1 VTVGEALATSGQHA
15 EEAAQATLGSRAGA
29 SARPT
34 LAQRLFDGTGWRLLR
49 LGSDAVLLALATVFA
64 QIGAPDSLGSDGST
78 LIYLFPPL
86 VLGLLASR
94 GLYDNRTHTRILD
107 GLGKFVAATALATV
121 VLIAGA
127 AFVDPDS
134 DPALLLGRAW
144 LFGTAMLIAGRF
156 VLEWAQ
162 RRGRA
167 SGVVAKPTLIIG
179 AGVVGAHVERH
190 LSGQP
195 QLGLRPIGY
204 LDADPPPEEMVPDR
218 HAPVLGR
225 PEDVEWAVRE
235 TGAEHVVF
243 GFLGAPDSAL
253 IPLIQRAENLG
264 CEVSF
269 VPRLFESVN
278 VHVKLEHLGG
288 LPLFGVRSIDPKG
301 WQFTVKHAVDRLA
314 AGLLALLL
322 APVLLFL
329 TIAVRL
335 SSRGPILFRQ
345 VRVGRDGREFEMLK
359 FRSMAPIV
367 APPARDAPTLDG
379 EHGTVVAYVGDV
391 APGGV
396 EGADRRTLI
405 GSFMRATSLDELPQL
420 FNVLRGDMSLVGP
433 RPERPEFVDVFGS
446 RIEHYDHRHRV
457 KSGITGWAQVNGLR
471 GKTSLRDRVEWDN
484 FYIENWTLALDLKI
498 LLMTVVALFHRA
510 E

>member
-1 VTVGEALATSGQHA
+1 LEEALAT
-15 EEAAQATLGSRAGA
+15 TSRADEARAGLA
-29 SARPT
+29 SVRPKDKPS
-34 LAQRLFDGTGWRLLR
+34 LLQRLFDGTGWRLLR
-49 LGSDAVLLALATVFA
+49 FGTDAALLLIATAFA
-64 QIGAPDSLGSDGST
+64 RIGAPDSIGSDGQT
-78 LIYLFPPL
+78 LIWLFPPIVL
-86 VLGLLASR
+86 VLLAAR
-94 GLYDNRTHTRILD
+94 GLYDNRTHTRIVD

-127 AFVDPDS
+127 AFFDPDS
-134 DPALLLGRAW
+134 DPAFLLGRMW
-144 LFGTAMLIAGRF
+144 IYSTALLVAGRF

-167 SGVVAKPTLIIG
+167 SGLVAKPTLIVG

-190 LSGQP
+190 LAGQP
-195 QLGLRPIGY
+195 QLGLRPAGY

-218 HAPVLGR
+218 QAPVLGP
-225 PEDVEWAVRE
+225 PEDLEWAVRA

-243 GFLGAPDSAL
+243 GFLAVPDSEL
-253 IPLIQRAENLG
+253 IPLIQRAEAMG

-278 VHVKLEHLGG
+278 VHVALEHLGG

-301 WQFTVKHAVDRLA
+301 WQFAVKHGLDRFA
-314 AGLLALLL
+314 AGVLVLLL
-322 APVLLFL
+322 SPVLLVL
-329 TIAVRL
+329 ALAVRL
-335 SSRGPILFRQ
+335 SSPGPIFFRQ
-345 VRVGRDGREFEMLK
+345 VRVGRDGKEFAMLK
-359 FRSMAPIV
+359 FRSMAMASATPQ
-367 APPARDAPTLDG
+367 ADGDRATAKTDPAK
-379 EHGTVVAYVGDV
+379 VVPLGADV

-396 EGADRRTLI
+396 EGADRRTLV
-405 GSFMRATSLDELPQL
+405 GSFIRSTSLDELPQL

-484 FYIENWTLALDLKI
+484 FYIENWTLALDMKI
-498 LLMTVVALFHRA
+498 LVMTLSALFHRA

>member
-1 VTVGEALATSGQHA
+1 MTVGEALATSGQPA
-15 EEAAQATLGSRAGA
+15 DKALGSLADG
-29 SARPT
+29 STSPT

-64 QIGAPDSLGSDGST
+64 RIGAPGSLSGDGST
-78 LIYLFPPL
+78 LVYLFPPL
-86 VLGLLASR
+86 VLALLASR

-156 VLEWAQ
+156 VLEQTQ

-167 SGVVAKPTLIIG
+167 SGLVAKPTLIVG

-204 LDADPPPEEMVPDR
+204 LDADPPPTKMVPDR
-218 HAPVLGR
+218 RAPVLGR
-225 PEDVEWAVRE
+225 PEEIEWAVRE

-243 GFLGAPDSAL
+243 GFLGAPDSEL

-314 AGLLALLL
+314 AGLLVLLL
-322 APVLLFL
+322 APFFLFL
-329 TIAVRL
+329 AIAVRL

-345 VRVGRDGREFEMLK
+345 VRVGRDGKEFEMLK
-359 FRSMAPIV
+359 FRSMAP
-367 APPARDAPTLDG
+367 APPTPIAPPVGSASTGDG
-379 EHGTVVAYVGDV
+379 EHRTVVAHIGDV

-405 GSFMRATSLDELPQL
+405 GSIMRSTSLDELPQL

-498 LLMTVVALFHRA
+498 LLMTLAALFQRA

>member
-1 VTVGEALATSGQHA
+1 MKEALATSP
-15 EEAAQATLGSRAGA
+15 QADEVRSSGHGSK
-29 SARPT
+29 SAVATPS

-49 LGSDAVLLALATVFA
+49 IGADTLLLIVATVFA
-64 QIGAPDSLGSDGST
+64 QIGAPDSLGDDGST
-78 LIYLFPPL
+78 LVWLFPPL

-107 GLGKFVAATALATV
+107 GLGKFVAATALAAV

-134 DPALLLGRAW
+134 DPALLLGRVW
-144 LFGTAMLIAGRF
+144 LFSTILLIVGRF

-162 RRGRA
+162 RRGRS
-167 SGVVAKPTLIIG
+167 SGLVAKPTLIIG
-179 AGVVGAHVERH
+179 AGVVGTHVERH

-204 LDADPPPEEMVPDR
+204 LDADPPPQEMTPDR
-218 HAPVLGR
+218 QAPVLGR
-225 PEDVEWAVRE
+225 PEDLEWAVRE
-235 TGAEHVVF
+235 THAEHIVF
-243 GFLGAPDSAL
+243 GFLGAPDSEL
-253 IPLIQRAENLG
+253 IPLIQRAEGLG

-278 VHVKLEHLGG
+278 VHVALEHLGG

-301 WQFTVKHAVDRLA
+301 WQFTIKHALDRLV
-314 AGLLALLL
+314 AGVLVVLLI
-322 APVLLFL
+322 PVLVVLSL
-329 TIAVRL
+329 AVRL
-335 SSRGPILFRQ
+335 SSPGPVLFRQ
-345 VRVGRDGREFEMLK
+345 VRVGRDGKEFEMLK
-359 FRSMAPIV
+359 FRSMAAERQPS
-367 APPARDAPTLDG
+367 PTALGDQNG
-379 EHGTVVAYVGDV
+379 GVVGLVGDI

-396 EGADRRTLI
+396 EGADRRTLV
-405 GSFMRATSLDELPQL
+405 GSFIRSSSLDELPQL

-446 RIEHYDHRHRV
+446 RIAHYEHRHRV
-457 KSGITGWAQVNGLR
+457 KSGVTGWAQVNGLR

-484 FYIENWTLALDLKI
+484 FYIENWSLALDLKI
-498 LLMTVVALFHRA
+498 LLMTIAALFHRA

>member
-1 VTVGEALATSGQHA
+1 MEEALATA
-15 EEAAQATLGSRAGA
+15 SRADEGRA
-29 SARPT
+29 GLAAVHAAARPS
-34 LAQRLFDGTGWRLLR
+34 LAQRVFDGTGWRVLR
-49 LGSDAVLLALATVFA
+49 LSADATLLVLATAFA
-64 QIGAPDSLGSDGST
+64 RLGAPDSIGSDGYT
-78 LIYLFPPL
+78 LIWLFPPL

-94 GLYDNRTHTRILD
+94 GLYDNRTHTRIVD

-127 AFVDPDS
+127 AFFDPDS
-134 DPALLLGRAW
+134 DPALLLGRMW
-144 LFGTAMLIAGRF
+144 LYGTVLLVAGRF

-167 SGVVAKPTLIIG
+167 SGMVAKPTLIVG

-190 LSGQP
+190 LAGQP
-195 QLGLRPIGY
+195 QLGLRPAGY
-204 LDADPPPEEMVPDR
+204 LDADPPPEDMVPDR
-218 HAPVLGR
+218 RAPVLGP
-225 PEDVEWAVRE
+225 PEDIEWAVRE

-243 GFLGAPDSAL
+243 GFLAVPDSEL
-253 IPLIQRAENLG
+253 IPLIQRAEAMG

-278 VHVKLEHLGG
+278 VHVALEHLGG

-301 WQFTVKHAVDRLA
+301 WQFAVKHALDRFA
-314 AGLLALLL
+314 AGVLVLLLSPILLLL
-322 APVLLFL
+322 A
-329 TIAVRL
+329 IAVRL
-335 SSRGPILFRQ
+335 SSPGPVFFRQ
-345 VRVGRDGREFEMLK
+345 VRVGRDGKEFAMLK
-359 FRSMAPIV
+359 FRSMA
-367 APPARDAPTLDG
+367 AEPPRDTVPAAEEPGDGGRAQKVVTLS
-379 EHGTVVAYVGDV
+379 GDV

-396 EGADRRTLI
+396 EGADRRTLV
-405 GSFMRATSLDELPQL
+405 GSFIRSTSLDELPQL

-498 LLMTVVALFHRA
+498 LLMTLAALFHRA

>member
-1 VTVGEALATSGQHA
+1 MTVGEALATSGQPA
-15 EEAAQATLGSRAGA
+15 DKALGSLA
-29 SARPT
+29 SGSAHPT
-34 LAQRLFDGTGWRLLR
+34 LAQRLFDGTGWRLLQ
-49 LGSDAVLLALATVFA
+49 LGSDAALLALATVFA
-64 QIGAPDSLGSDGST
+64 RIGAPDSLGGDGST
-78 LIYLFPPL
+78 LVYLFPPL
-86 VLGLLASR
+86 VLGLLAFR

-127 AFVDPDS
+127 AFVDPES

-144 LFGTAMLIAGRF
+144 LFGTAMLIAGRV
-156 VLEWAQ
+156 VLELAQ

-167 SGVVAKPTLIIG
+167 SGLVAKPTLIIG

-204 LDADPPPEEMVPDR
+204 LDADPPPEKMVPDR

-225 PEDVEWAVRE
+225 PEDIEWAVRE
-235 TGAEHVVF
+235 TGAKHVVF

-301 WQFTVKHAVDRLA
+301 WQFTIKHAVDRLA
-314 AGLLALLL
+314 AGLLVLLL
-322 APVLLFL
+322 APIFLFL
-329 TIAVRL
+329 AIAVRL
-335 SSRGPILFRQ
+335 SSKGPILFRQ
-345 VRVGRDGREFEMLK
+345 VRVGRDGKEFEMLK
-359 FRSMAPIV
+359 FRSMAPPPLTA
-367 APPARDAPTLDG
+367 APIRGASDEEQRP
-379 EHGTVVAYVGDV
+379 VAYVGDV

-396 EGADRRTLI
+396 EGADRRTLT
-405 GSFMRATSLDELPQL
+405 GSVMRSTSLDELPQL

-498 LLMTVVALFHRA
+498 LVMTLAALFHRA

>member
-1 VTVGEALATSGQHA
+1 VEEALATSRQA
-15 EEAAQATLGSRAGA
+15 DEARPGLGSVGA
-29 SARPT
+29 VTTAPS

-49 LGSDAVLLALATVFA
+49 VGSDTVLLLLASLFA
-64 QIGAPDSLGSDGST
+64 WIGAPDSLGNDGST
-78 LIYLFPPL
+78 LIWLFPPL
-86 VLGLLASR
+86 VLALLASR

-121 VLIAGA
+121 MLIAGA
-127 AFVDPDS
+127 AFIDPNS
-134 DPALLLGRAW
+134 DPALLLGRTW
-144 LFGTAMLIAGRF
+144 LFGTVMLIAGRF

-167 SGVVAKPTLIIG
+167 TGLVAKPTLIIG

-195 QLGLRPIGY
+195 QLGLRPAGY
-204 LDADPPPEEMVPDR
+204 LDADPPPQEMVPDR
-218 HAPVLGR
+218 QAPVLGR
-225 PEDVEWAVRE
+225 PEDLEWAVRE
-235 TGAEHVVF
+235 TQAEHVVF
-243 GFLGAPDSAL
+243 GFLGAPDSEL
-253 IPLIQRAENLG
+253 IPLIQRAEGLG

-269 VPRLFESVN
+269 IPRLFESVN
-278 VHVKLEHLGG
+278 VHVALEHLGG

-301 WQFTVKHAVDRLA
+301 WQFTIKHMLDRMV
-314 AGLLALLL
+314 AGALVVLLSPILLALAL
-322 APVLLFL
+322 
-329 TIAVRL
+329 AVRL
-335 SSRGPILFRQ
+335 SSSGPILFRQ

-359 FRSMAPIV
+359 FRSMAPAI
-367 APPARDAPTLDG
+367 AAEAGGEADG
-379 EHGTVVAYVGDV
+379 GGTVVAFVGDV
-391 APGGV
+391 APGGI

-405 GSFMRATSLDELPQL
+405 GSFMRSTSLDELPQL

-446 RIEHYDHRHRV
+446 RIAHYEHRHRV

-498 LLMTVVALFHRA
+498 LLMTVAALFHRA